1 MEIIKNDKQSLK
13 SSSLKKTVQS
23 FGAFLSKMVMP
34 NIGGFIAWG
43 LITALFIKTGWT
55 PNSQLSKL
63 VNPMVDYMLPLL
75 IAYQGGKIVYDT
87 RGGVV
92 GVIATMG
99 MIVGTSIPMFIGAM
113 VMGPLGGY
121 LIKRFD
127 KLIESKVPMGF
138 EMLVN
143 NFSAGIL
150 GGILAIIAFVLMGPI
165 IAGASN
171 GLGAIALSITK
182 KGLIPLIAIVVEPA
196 KILFLNNAV
205 NHGVFTPLGI
215 QQVQSLGKSIFFL
228 LEADPGPGF
237 GILLAFCLYGKG
249 SAKSSAPGSAIIQ
262 FLGGIHEI
270 YFPYVLMKPFL
281 ILAVIAGGFCADLTF
296 SLLHAG
302 LVAASSPGSIIA
314 LMAMCPKGQ
323 ELSVLA
329 GVAVG
334 TVISFL
340 VASVILKRDKS
351 DEEKTDD
358 FEKAQNKMKEMKS
371 QSKNQAASTTD
382 VVNKNNNEEN
392 NFSNINLIIFACD
405 AGMGSSAM
413 GESIL
418 KKELKNSNIQGI
430 RVEHYSVDSI
440 PKDADVVFVQ
450 ENLSERARSCV
461 PEAVIITVKNF
472 LDRSK
477 YVEFMEKISG

>member
-1 MEIIKNDKQSLK
+1 MEIIEKDKQNAK
-13 SSSLKKTVQS
+13 SSSVKKAVQS
-23 FGAFLSKMVMP
+23 FGGFLSKMVMP

-43 LITALFIKTGWT
+43 IITALFIKTGWT

-63 VNPMVDYMLPLL
+63 VTPMVDYMLPLL
-75 IAYQGGKIVYDT
+75 IAYQGGKLVYDT

-99 MIVGTSIPMFIGAM
+99 MIVGASIPMFIGAM
-113 VMGPLGGY
+113 IMGPLGGY
-121 LIKRFD
+121 LIKKFD
-127 KLIESKVPMGF
+127 KFVEGKVPMGF

-150 GGILAIIAFVLMGPI
+150 GGILAVISFVLIGPV

-171 GLGAIALSITK
+171 GLGAIALMITK
-182 KGLIPLIAIVVEPA
+182 KGLLPLIALVVEPA

-228 LEADPGPGF
+228 LEADPGPGL

-249 SAKSSAPGSAIIQ
+249 SAKSSASGAAIIE

-281 ILAVIAGGFCADLTF
+281 ILAVMAGGFCADLTF
-296 SLLHAG
+296 VLLHAG

-329 GVAVG
+329 GVAIG
-334 TVISFL
+334 TVVSFL
-340 VASVILKRDKS
+340 VASIILKSDKS
-351 DEEKTDD
+351 EEKATDN
-358 FEKAQNKMKEMKS
+358 FKKAQDQMRDMKN
-371 QSKNQAASTTD
+371 QSKNQADNT
-382 VVNKNNNEEN
+382 NGKNNEEKD
-392 NFSNINLIIFACD
+392 FSNIKLIVFACD

-418 KKELKNSNIQGI
+418 KKELKNANVQGI
-430 RVEHYSVDSI
+430 SVEHCSVDSI
-440 PKDADVVFVQ
+440 PKDVDVVFVQ
-450 ENLSERARSCV
+450 ESLSERAKKCV
-461 PEAVIITVKNF
+461 PKATIITVKNF

-477 YVEFMEKISG
+477 YVKFMERIAR